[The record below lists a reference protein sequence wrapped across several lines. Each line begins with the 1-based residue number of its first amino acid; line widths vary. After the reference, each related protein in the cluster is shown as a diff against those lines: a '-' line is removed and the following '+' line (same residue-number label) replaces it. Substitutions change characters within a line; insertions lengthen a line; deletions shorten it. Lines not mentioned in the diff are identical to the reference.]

1 MTAVE
6 PRHWIAVASAE
17 HVALGRAQGFMQVC
31 HGRAAPLRRLHA
43 GDWVSYYSP
52 STRFGGK
59 DRLQAFTALGRVL
72 PGAPYAHDM
81 GGGFVPFR
89 RDVAWLPAGEAAIQ
103 PLLDQL
109 DFTAGRRMWGYQFRF
124 GLFAISAH
132 DMTLIGQAMGID
144 APRTEVASEA
154 GFVQTDGFQSNPR
167 MGASDG
173 HHPQAVLEEP
183 RRRVRQ

>member
-1 MTAVE
+1 MMIAE

-31 HGRAAPLRRLHA
+31 HGKAAPLRRLQA

-52 STRFGGK
+52 SAVFGGK

-72 PGAPYAHDM
+72 PGPPYAFDM

-89 RDVAWLPAGEAAIQ
+89 RDVDWLPAEPAVIR
-103 PLLDQL
+103 PLLDRL
-109 DFTAGRRMWGYQFRF
+109 EFSAGRHSWGHQLRF
-124 GLFAISAH
+124 GLFAVSAH
-132 DMTLIGQAMGID
+132 DMGLIARAMGV
-144 APRTEVASEA
+144 PRTEVASRRA
-154 GFVQTDGFQSNPR
+154 FVQTDAFQDHPQ

-173 HHPQAVLEEP
+173 HHPEAVLEEP

>member
-72 PGAPYAHDM
+72 PGAPYAM
-81 GGGFVPFR
+81 TWAAASSRSAAMSPGCRQGRPLSSR
-89 RDVAWLPAGEAAIQ
+89 CSISWTSLPAGAC
-103 PLLDQL
+103 
-109 DFTAGRRMWGYQFRF
+109 G
-124 GLFAISAH
+124 AISSASGCSPSAR
-132 DMTLIGQAMGID
+132 MT
-144 APRTEVASEA
+144 
-154 GFVQTDGFQSNPR
+154 
-167 MGASDG
+167 
-173 HHPQAVLEEP
+173 
-183 RRRVRQ
+183 